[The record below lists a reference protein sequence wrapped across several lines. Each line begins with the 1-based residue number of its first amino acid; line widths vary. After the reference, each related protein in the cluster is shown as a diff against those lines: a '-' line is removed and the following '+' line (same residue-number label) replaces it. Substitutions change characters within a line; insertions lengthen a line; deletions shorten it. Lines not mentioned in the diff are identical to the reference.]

1 MTGFSRSPR
10 ILKAGLVLLDPVLF
24 TVTRIITLQ
33 YNPDQ
38 LSRTMQILSAGGDS
52 QDRTEALRLRGPA
65 VEIFKL
71 EAELDA
77 TDQLEFPAANK
88 DAVELGIFPQM
99 SLLESLVSP
108 SSDAIVGADALLRN
122 GAIEIAPMEAPL
134 TLFVWSAQRVV
145 PVRVTEFSVTEE
157 AFDTALNPIHA
168 KISLSLRVL
177 SVNDLPVDHRGAEF
191 FLAYLR
197 TKESLARRAADG
209 TRTQLGAQGF

>member
-1 MTGFSRSPR
+1 MTGFSRSPQ

-24 TVTRIITLQ
+24 TVRRLIVLQ

-38 LSRTMQILSAGGDS
+38 LTRTLQPLSAGGDS
-52 QDRTEALRLRGPA
+52 ADRTEALRLKGPA
-65 VEIFKL
+65 VETFKL
-71 EAELDA
+71 DAELDA
-77 TDQLEFPAANK
+77 TDQLEFAKDNPAA
-88 DAVELGIFPQM
+88 VEVGLFPQL

-108 SSDAIVGADALLRN
+108 TSDDIAAADELLRR
-122 GAIEIAPMEAPL
+122 GAVEIAPMEAPL

-145 PVRVTEFSVTEE
+145 PVRVTEFTVTEE
-157 AFDTALNPIHA
+157 AFDTTLNPIHA
-168 KISLSLRVL
+168 KVSLSLRAL
-177 SVNDLPVDHRGAEF
+177 SSNDLPIDHRGAEF

>member
-99 SLLESLVSP
+99 SLLESLISP

-157 AFDTALNPIHA
+157 AFDTTLNPIHA

>member
-1 MTGFSRSPR
+1 MTGFPRSPR

-24 TVTRIITLQ
+24 TVNRIITLQ

-38 LSRTMQILSAGGDS
+38 LTRTLQILSAGGDS
-52 QDRTEALRLRGPA
+52 QDRTEALRLKGPA

-77 TDQLEFPAANK
+77 TDQLEFPSDNK
-88 DAVELGIFPQM
+88 DAVELGVFPQLA
-99 SLLESLVSP
+99 LLESLVSP
-108 SSDAIVGADALLRN
+108 TSDAIAAADALLRG
-122 GAIEIAPMEAPL
+122 GAIEIAPMESPL

-157 AFDTALNPIHA
+157 AFDITLNPIHA
-168 KISLSLRVL
+168 KVSLSLRVL
-177 SVNDLPVDHRGAEF
+177 SVNDLPIDHRGAEL

-209 TRTQLGAQGF
+209 ARTQLGAQGF